1 MSDQEQMT
9 EKQLIDPNGRIP
21 VFLRLILTV
30 LGISV
35 LSDFIGIQ
43 IVPAGIANIVIL
55 PMLYAVVIAMLIT
68 PDLLGK
74 PIGALQKL
82 ISKDEIQLAGPMVM
96 LALLP
101 LGVKYGTLVGP
112 NIVRVV
118 QAGPAFLLQELGNL
132 GTIVIALPIAL
143 MLGMKREA
151 VGATVSICREPTLG
165 VIGERYGIASPE
177 GTGVLGTYLIGTV
190 FGTVFFSILATV
202 SVATGLHPLALAMA
216 SGMGS
221 GSMMTAASGALAA
234 TVPELAD
241 QILAFAATSNM
252 LTGVTGLYVVVVIA
266 LPLVNFLY
274 AKLEPVLG
282 KKSSGAMGGEA

>member
-1 MSDQEQMT
+1 VSDQENMT
-9 EKQLIDPNGRIP
+9 EEQLIDPKGRIP

-35 LSDFIGIQ
+35 ISDAIGIQ
-43 IVPAGIANIVIL
+43 SIPTGIANVVLL

-74 PIGALQKL
+74 PIKGLQKL
-82 ISKDEIQLAGPMVM
+82 ISKDEIKLAGPMVM

-112 NIVRVV
+112 NIVKVV

-132 GTIVIALPIAL
+132 GTIVIGLPIAL
-143 MLGMKREA
+143 LLGMKREA
-151 VGATVSICREPTLG
+151 VGATVSVCREPTLG
-165 VIGERYGIASPE
+165 VIGERYGISSPE

-190 FGTVFFSILATV
+190 FGTIFFSLLATL

-234 TVPELAD
+234 TVPEMAD

-252 LTGVTGLYVVVVIA
+252 LTGVTGLYMVVIVG

-274 AKLEPVLG
+274 RKLEPVIG
-282 KKSSGAMGGEA
+282 RGGSNEGGQS

>member
-1 MSDQEQMT
+1 MSDQENMT
-9 EKQLIDPNGRIP
+9 EEQLIDPKGRVP

-35 LSDFIGIQ
+35 ISDAIGIQ
-43 IVPAGIANIVIL
+43 RIPTGIATIVLL

-74 PIGALQKL
+74 PIKGLQKL
-82 ISKDEIQLAGPMVM
+82 ISHDEIKLAGPMVM

-112 NIVRVV
+112 NIVQVV

-143 MLGMKREA
+143 LLGMKREA
-151 VGATVSICREPTLG
+151 VGATVSVCREPTLG

-190 FGTVFFSILATV
+190 FGTIFFSLLATL

-234 TVPELAD
+234 TVPEMAD

-252 LTGVTGLYVVVVIA
+252 LTGVTGLYMVVIVG

-274 AKLEPVLG
+274 RKLEPVIG
-282 KKSSGAMGGEA
+282 RGGSTEGGQS

>member
-1 MSDQEQMT
+1 MSDQENMT
-9 EKQLIDPNGRIP
+9 EEQLIDPKGRVP

-35 LSDFIGIQ
+35 ISDAIGIQ
-43 IVPAGIANIVIL
+43 RIPTGIATIVLL

-74 PIGALQKL
+74 PIKGLQKL
-82 ISKDEIQLAGPMVM
+82 ISHDEIKLAGPMVM

-112 NIVRVV
+112 NIVQVV

-143 MLGMKREA
+143 LLGMKREA
-151 VGATVSICREPTLG
+151 IGATVSVCREPTLG

-190 FGTVFFSILATV
+190 FGTIFFSLLATL

-234 TVPELAD
+234 TVPEMAD

-252 LTGVTGLYVVVVIA
+252 LTGVTGLYMVVIVG

-274 AKLEPVLG
+274 RKLEPVIG
-282 KKSSGAMGGEA
+282 RGGSTEGGQS

>member
-282 KKSSGAMGGEA
+282 KKSSGATGGEA